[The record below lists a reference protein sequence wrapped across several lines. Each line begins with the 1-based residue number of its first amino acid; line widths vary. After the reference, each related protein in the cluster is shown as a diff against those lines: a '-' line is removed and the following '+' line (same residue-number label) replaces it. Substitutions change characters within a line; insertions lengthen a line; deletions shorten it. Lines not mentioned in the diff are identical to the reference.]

1 MSSVPDRRRR
11 PRILLGVTGSVAAVK
26 GPQLAVR
33 LASACGADVRV
44 LLTRGGESFWS
55 KAGEYDA
62 GSWEA
67 FRSMNRS
74 GGSGGGKELA
84 VTVHGAADEWGGW
97 ERMGDPVLHIEL
109 RDWADA
115 ALVAPLSAHTLAK
128 FAAGLC
134 DDTLTCVLRAWD
146 FGHGDREGK
155 PLVLAPALNTA
166 MWGHP
171 LTKSQLDSVR
181 GFWNRESGGRNGI
194 VVVEPQVKK
203 LACGEVGR
211 GALASVA
218 DIVQAMRLVLSN
230 RKDEAQNG
238 GRAKI
243 DPERGARIRGALVS
257 LAKKRHADSAAALD
271 APISP
276 TPDSIIDLVLP
287 KLDLGGKSLLVDL
300 GCGDG
305 RWIIRA
311 AKQSGCRCIGCDLDN
326 ERLALAQTRVESH
339 GLSDRVEVR
348 KADIFEFA
356 RSSVIEQ
363 ADVVV
368 LYLFREA
375 MLTMSEILRQRRS
388 MRNFTIVSIGFTLPS
403 FVPSWEG
410 ESKGIRVF
418 LY

>member
-1 MSSVPDRRRR
+1 
-11 PRILLGVTGSVAAVK
+11 
-26 GPQLAVR
+26 
-33 LASACGADVRV
+33 
-44 LLTRGGESFWS
+44 
-55 KAGEYDA
+55 
-62 GSWEA
+62 
-67 FRSMNRS
+67 
-74 GGSGGGKELA
+74 
-84 VTVHGAADEWGGW
+84 
-97 ERMGDPVLHIEL
+97 
-109 RDWADA
+109 
-115 ALVAPLSAHTLAK
+115 
-128 FAAGLC
+128 
-134 DDTLTCVLRAWD
+134 
-146 FGHGDREGK
+146 
-155 PLVLAPALNTA
+155 
-166 MWGHP
+166 
-171 LTKSQLDSVR
+171 
-181 GFWNRESGGRNGI
+181 
-194 VVVEPQVKK
+194 
-203 LACGEVGR
+203 
-211 GALASVA
+211 
-218 DIVQAMRLVLSN
+218 
-230 RKDEAQNG
+230 
-238 GRAKI
+238 
-243 DPERGARIRGALVS
+243 
-257 LAKKRHADSAAALD
+257 
-271 APISP
+271 
-276 TPDSIIDLVLP
+276 LP